1 MTMRK
6 VWMTLGALLMLF
18 SAQALAEG
26 GKVRGDNGQG
36 SVVQVQVRAADPQYA
51 PDMTSGT
58 TTMQPVQDSQTEPG
72 SILEEYEGL
81 EGWL

>member
-6 VWMTLGALLMLF
+6 VWMTLVALLMLF

-26 GKVRGDNGQG
+26 GKVRGDSGQG

-58 TTMQPVQDSQTEPG
+58 ATMQPAQDSQTEPG
-72 SILEEYEGL
+72 SILEEYEEL